1 MFGSQAVSALAA
13 SWFAARIVHAT
24 NATLRMRTNEL
35 RNGLSREPHILGPW
49 MSPIDEYMRHW
60 SVKAIGM
67 ERACDLSFQGGE
79 CLAEP

>member
-1 MFGSQAVSALAA
+1 
-13 SWFAARIVHAT
+13 
-24 NATLRMRTNEL
+24 MRTNEL
-35 RNGLSREPHILGPW
+35 RNGLSREPYILGPW